1 MQVSSKKSMKNLK
14 IKRNKKKL
22 KVRSKLA
29 LNRGLPRV
37 SVFRSG
43 KNIYAQLI
51 DDQVGKTLAS
61 SSSRTDFGDKKI
73 TKSEKASL
81 VGINLAQKMI
91 KLKIQQ
97 AKFDRG
103 FYKYEGRVKALC
115 DGLRKEG
122 IKI

>member
-1 MQVSSKKSMKNLK
+1 VQVSSKKSMKNLK

-51 DDQVGKTLAS
+51 DDQVG